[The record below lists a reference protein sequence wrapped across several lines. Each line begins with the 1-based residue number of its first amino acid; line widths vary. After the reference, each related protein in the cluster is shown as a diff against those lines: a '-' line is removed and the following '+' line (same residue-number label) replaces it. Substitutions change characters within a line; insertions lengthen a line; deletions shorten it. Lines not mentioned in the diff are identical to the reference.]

1 MQPPVRFGNVY
12 GFKPFHQL
20 FENVMNDAVQTQQEQ
35 VIRPSADILE
45 DNEKFEVQ
53 LSLPGVKK
61 EDIKIDVKDNIL
73 NISAEKSFTKS
84 TEDTKVHLKEHFYGK
99 IHRGFKLP
107 KNVDQS
113 TIVAH
118 LENGV
123 LQLTIQKLQV
133 EKAEGCF
140 IYGTDGKKYLDF
152 VAGVSAN
159 TLGHSHPK
167 IVDAIKK
174 QADTLYFLSLLEKS
188 LVSKKEVVLPPLKSG
203 IDNVL
208 SLRMMLI

>member
-1 MQPPVRFGNVY
+1 MFKTMQPPVRFGNVY

-133 EKAEGCF
+133 EKAEGF
-140 IYGTDGKKYLDF
+140 SIE
-152 VAGVSAN
+152 
-159 TLGHSHPK
+159 
-167 IVDAIKK
+167 IK
-174 QADTLYFLSLLEKS
+174 
-188 LVSKKEVVLPPLKSG
+188 
-203 IDNVL
+203 
-208 SLRMMLI
+208 